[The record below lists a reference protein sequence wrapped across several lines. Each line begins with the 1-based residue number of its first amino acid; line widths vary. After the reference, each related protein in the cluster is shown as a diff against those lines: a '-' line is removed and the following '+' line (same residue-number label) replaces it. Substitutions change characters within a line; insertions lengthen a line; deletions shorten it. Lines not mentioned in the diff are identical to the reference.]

1 MTTPIKLV
9 VGLGNPGKAYTFTRH
24 NIGRRVLERL
34 ESDPPAGVFLFI
46 PDSFMN
52 VSGPPTAELL
62 RRKGLT
68 PQQLLAVVDDFELPL
83 GILRLRPSGS
93 SGGHNG
99 LKSIFEALGTQ
110 DVPRLRIGV
119 GPVPEGMDPADF
131 VLGSFNGIEKTRI
144 SEAVLPRAEACV
156 RRIIESTVESAMNEF
171 NNKPLP

>member
-1 MTTPIKLV
+1 MSEIRLV

-24 NIGRRVLERL
+24 NIGRRVLETL
-34 ESDPPAGVFLFI
+34 EADPPAGVFLLA

-52 VSGPPTAELL
+52 VSGLPVAEML

-68 PQQLLAVVDDFELPL
+68 PPQLLVVVDDFELPL

-99 LKSIFEALGTQ
+99 LKSVFEALGTQ
-110 DVPRLRIGV
+110 DVPRLRIGI
-119 GPVPEGMDPADF
+119 GPVPEGDDPADF
-131 VLGSFNGIEKTRI
+131 VLRAFSGAEKTKI
-144 SEAVLPRAEACV
+144 SESVLPRAAACV
-156 RRIIESTVESAMNEF
+156 RRVIEANVETAMNEF